1 MLKFDGRHAKIITWL
16 FYLVLPPCV
25 PCGFQKYIP
34 HPRPC
39 TAGRSRAWYFWTW
52 FPWPTLTLTLSSGPL
67 FVSLHYIFYT
77 PSRRRY
83 SSQTRRLQKL
93 RRRRIW
99 WVGRYLTTMSQKQL
113 ESECLEAFEQGNKRD
128 AERLLPQI
136 RQPSKV
142 MIRVIIWSWSTVTVK
157 VNGIA
162 IDIHRQSS
170 LLHLAAAHGWM
181 DVVIDLITK
190 WTRCTMQGTVFSHTV
205 ENMDTG

>member
-1 MLKFDGRHAKIITWL
+1 MDSKNIFHI
-16 FYLVLPPCV
+16 
-25 PCGFQKYIP
+25 
-34 HPRPC
+34 PRPC

-170 LLHLAAAHGWM
+170 LLQPMAGWSRNWLNNK
-181 DVVIDLITK
+181 VQVRRQLWKLGNALHYTTPLPPVT
-190 WTRCTMQGTVFSHTV
+190 WRW
-205 ENMDTG
+205 